1 MTFCPSFP
9 ILIFPFDHGL
19 IYLLTANNLEHSQR
33 GSSILGPSDD
43 TFQYLNLNL
52 KMEQETIK
60 SINACIMMID
70 RLVKLEEKTITNMN
84 QVSFVSSSKIN
95 CLVIFLLRNTYS
107 QISEYFTI
115 VCCSSLC
122 KAFTRGDF
130 FCRWQCSLK
139 NNKRV

>member
-1 MTFCPSFP
+1 MIFCPSF
-9 ILIFPFDHGL
+9 LIFIFHFDHNL
-19 IYLLTANNLEHSQR
+19 ICLLTANTLEHSQR
-33 GSSILGPSDD
+33 GSSLLGPLGD
-43 TFQYLNLNL
+43 TFQYLNLNM

-84 QVSFVSSSKIN
+84 QVSFVFSSKIN
-95 CLVIFLLRNTYS
+95 CRVIFLLRNTYS
-107 QISEYFTI
+107 QISEYFNI

-122 KAFTRGDF
+122 KAFTQGDF

-139 NNKRV
+139 NNKRI